1 MLNLKEF
8 SIIVFV
14 SIVLAFTFTITTN
27 FENYPYILLSL
38 LIIILV
44 NVFAKKTAAF
54 FLESEIEIRLWEIS
68 RYGFKSHKRFKRN
81 FPAGLA
87 FPIFLTAITLGYFQW
102 MASLV
107 FDVKAKTYR
116 AAKRHGLYRFSEM
129 TEDHIGYIASAGIFA
144 NILLAIITYFIGL
157 PIEMNFVVLSIYYI
171 FFNMIPVSDLDGNK
185 ILFGNMVLWAFLATL
200 SLISLI
206 AIFFVI

>member
-1 MLNLKEF
+1 
-8 SIIVFV
+8 
-14 SIVLAFTFTITTN
+14 
-27 FENYPYILLSL
+27 
-38 LIIILV
+38 
-44 NVFAKKTAAF
+44 
-54 FLESEIEIRLWEIS
+54 
-68 RYGFKSHKRFKRN
+68 
-81 FPAGLA
+81 
-87 FPIFLTAITLGYFQW
+87 